1 MARRKNVYAQIE
13 EITMVYLL
21 QHIGEKAVTGW
32 PRFDD
37 ERQIWVVTVLCETP
51 KGVVPAGRIELD
63 KKLNMLYVTP
73 KEDMVRVV
81 EEQLRP
87 RLHLVFGDAEELR
100 AKGVDII
107 S

>member
-1 MARRKNVYAQIE
+1 MARQKNNYEKIRQITE
-13 EITMVYLL
+13 KYLL
-21 QHIGEKAVTGW
+21 RNVGELAVSGW

-37 ERQIWVVTVLCETP
+37 DRQIWVVTVLCETP

-63 KKLNMLYVTP
+63 KKLNMLYATP
-73 KEDMVRVV
+73 KEDMVRAV